1 MRSVASLEEFVQC
14 DDRNNDNPNSC
25 KAYFK
30 TKEERLYT
38 CDQFCKDLHYTCY
51 EAYKEESEEA
61 TCPIREG
68 NTLGC
73 NGPKNNDYICGCE
86 ENGKYLNYSFLKCTK
101 ICDGC

>member
-1 MRSVASLEEFVQC
+1 MRSVGSLEEFVRC

-25 KAYFK
+25 KAYLK
-30 TKEERLYT
+30 TTEERLYT

-86 ENGKYLNYSFLKCTK
+86 ENGKYLNSSFLKCT
-101 ICDGC
+101 